1 MPTPKKYESPAE
13 KQKAYRERM
22 SVARLE
28 ELKQKGLPAAPVIPT
43 MPGTARWR
51 ALETQALVALETVR
65 DEMLEYYEER
75 SEEWQE
81 SERGE
86 EFTARLDAV
95 EEVVSSVENLEE

>member
-22 SVARLE
+22 SVARLQ

-51 ALETQALVALETVR
+51 ALETQSLAALETVR
-65 DEMLEYYEER
+65 DEMREYYEER

-95 EEVVSSVENLEE
+95 EEVVSSLESLEE

>member
-22 SVARLE
+22 SVARLQ

-43 MPGTARWR
+43 MPSSARWR
-51 ALETQALVALETVR
+51 ALEAQALAALETVR
-65 DEMLEYYEER
+65 DEMREYYEER

-86 EFTARLDAV
+86 EFSTRLDAV
-95 EEVVSSVENLEE
+95 EEVVSSLGSLEE